1 MNNPRPV
8 DIQAA
13 TIRVACQS
21 CQSVITSPDGS
32 PVWTVAQYS
41 EFAERKK
48 GRSTCSKCGS
58 RLRLVRSFLATVSSF
73 TNSGG

>member
-8 DIQAA
+8 DIEAA
-13 TIRVACQS
+13 TIRVACQT
-21 CQSVITSPDGS
+21 CKSVIDSPDGS

-41 EFAERKK
+41 DFAERKK
-48 GRSTCSKCGS
+48 SRATCSKCGA
-58 RLRLVRSFLATVSSF
+58 RLRLVRSFLATVSRF